1 MANTRTTLGSQATL
15 DKLVA
20 YELEAL
26 VDDFAGVVGSYALN
40 KNTGLRNVE
49 LAGCTGV
56 RPYGLAHCTNLECVD
71 IGGNTC
77 TIEAS
82 AFNGNSAM
90 TALILRGNS
99 VATLSATSAFTG
111 TKIAIGFG
119 GIYVPSSLVNS
130 YKTATNW
137 STYASNIYP
146 INDYP
151 KTDYS
156 SITDSWA
163 EIFAA
168 EENGTYSSKYH
179 VGDTKS
185 LEINGETIH
194 MQIAAID
201 SDVLSDG
208 SGNAKISWLCKN
220 LHATHNMNSSNT
232 TTGGWASSDM
242 RTYLTDTILPLI
254 PTNVRNQIKTVDKTY
269 YDYGSTSTLTSS
281 DSIWIPSTREVCFT
295 GGNLKETSGVQYS
308 SLFTGDTARI
318 KYNSSGS
325 ATSWRL
331 RSASSGSYFYS
342 VNYNGSNTTNGA
354 SNSDGVVFGFCT

>member
-1 MANTRTTLGSQATL
+1 MET
-15 DKLVA
+15 
-20 YELEAL
+20 L
-26 VDDFAGVVGSYALN
+26 VDDFAGVVGSYALY

-49 LAGCTGV
+49 LSGCTGV
-56 RPYGLAHCTNLECVD
+56 QSYGLANCTNLECVD
-71 IGGNTC
+71 IGGNSS
-77 TIEAS
+77 TISAN

-111 TKIAIGFG
+111 TKIATGFG
-119 GIYVPSSLVNS
+119 GIYVPSGLVNS

-137 STYASNIYP
+137 STYAGNIYP
-146 INDYP
+146 INEYP

-185 LEINGETIH
+185 LEINGETIY

-201 SDVLSDG
+201 SDVLSDS

-220 LHATHNMNSSNT
+220 LYATHNMNSSNT
-232 TTGGWASSDM
+232 TTGGWASSGM

-295 GGNLKETSGVQYS
+295 GDYLKETSGVQYS
-308 SLFTGDTARI
+308 SLFTGDTIRI
-318 KYNSSGS
+318 KCNSSGS
-325 ATSWRL
+325 ASYWWL
-331 RSASSGSYFYS
+331 RSAGSGTGFYIVTNGGSYNCNNASGSC
-342 VNYNGSNTTNGA
+342 
-354 SNSDGVVFGFCT
+354 GVVFGFCT